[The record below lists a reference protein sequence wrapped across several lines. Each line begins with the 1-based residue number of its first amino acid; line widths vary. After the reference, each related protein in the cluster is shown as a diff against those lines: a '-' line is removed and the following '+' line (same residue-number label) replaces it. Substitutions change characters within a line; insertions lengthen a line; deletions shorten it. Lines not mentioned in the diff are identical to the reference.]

1 MCLIIMFIILTV
13 AVLFKEYSVC
23 TTNPPMFCK
32 AWHYFFLNSSGCN
45 YANYKHT
52 GFIQYYN
59 SDTCISSN
67 ILINFTFFRLYCS
80 YDTPRLAPYRC
91 ITLSF

>member
-1 MCLIIMFIILTV
+1 MCLIIMFIILTF

-32 AWHYFFLNSSGCN
+32 AWHYLFKNSSGCN

-52 GFIQYYN
+52 TLSQYYN
-59 SDTCISSN
+59 SDTYISSY

-80 YDTPRLAPYRC
+80 YDTPRLASHRY
-91 ITLSF
+91 ITSSF